1 MADPLEDKVVETSP
15 PILSPSTL
23 LADAQQLQEERLF
36 RHFRGWLF
44 SERAKDTSSWTWDY
58 GYDIQRA
65 HERRWVCKL
74 CIHQRVP
81 QPKNFTHTGLQNASK
96 HLFKEHHIRAPEGK
110 TKSST
115 QLKAESVE
123 KQHRSIADTLTLD
136 PEKPRE
142 QAMANSFVKN
152 FDRDHFQRMVMPWIV
167 KSNLSFL
174 TVEDEDLR
182 AIFDYLSPSVSIRG
196 GHLSADTLR
205 TRIITEYQRHRHTV
219 IDVLRQSPGLIHI
232 SFDGWT
238 SGNRHTLYGIACF
251 FRDEHNKPRKIVLG
265 VPEVSVRH
273 SGSNIAAQVLDIL
286 TAYQITEKVGYFT
299 LDNAENN
306 DTAMGAIGREL
317 GFTGASRRGR
327 CFGHTVNLSAK
338 ALLFG
343 KNASAFE
350 EQLSGASALPE
361 ADWESWRS
369 KGPVGKLHNLV
380 YDIFRS
386 SRLMYLLRDLQQ
398 DAISKA
404 SSLRERS
411 RKPLTVVR
419 DNNTRWLSQLY
430 MIRRALKIRPY
441 LILLVV
447 KYKQEWEDEN
457 RSKRTGQVRKSAK
470 LPRICEEE
478 NKLTD
483 SDWEA
488 LQCLEEILTHYE
500 NVVRTLEG
508 DGQVRKRRRGFLGS
522 YVNMWDVILG
532 FEELLSKLEQYK
544 LLAAGFPDAEKFR
557 IGINLAWDKL
567 EKYYSALDE
576 TPIYYAGL
584 ALHPAY
590 KWAYFE
596 HTWDTHPE
604 WVDKAKEM
612 VYRVWRTEYANSD
625 ILSQA
630 DESDDQRPA
639 KRRKF
644 FSPFEANSR
653 HMPARY
659 DSSDDEAVKGDE
671 YETWQGSREASD
683 RRVRDPITY
692 WHERRLKYPRLSR
705 MALDFLTIQPMSA
718 ECERLFSAAGRMAV
732 PSRSLLDAQI
742 ISICQVSRSWYR
754 AGIVKELDPM
764 LISWREEEQIYEGL
778 GMSDGELAEQATAWL
793 RAQGDEGE
801 SEG

>member
-1 MADPLEDKVVETSP
+1 MTDPLKDKVVETSP

-152 FDRDHFQRMVMPWIV
+152 FDRDHFQRMVMQWIV

-182 AIFDYLSPSVSIRG
+182 AIFDYLSPSV
-196 GHLSADTLR
+196 
-205 TRIITEYQRHRHTV
+205 
-219 IDVLRQSPGLIHI
+219 
-232 SFDGWT
+232 
-238 SGNRHTLYGIACF
+238 
-251 FRDEHNKPRKIVLG
+251 
-265 VPEVSVRH
+265 
-273 SGSNIAAQVLDIL
+273 
-286 TAYQITEKVGYFT
+286 
-299 LDNAENN
+299 
-306 DTAMGAIGREL
+306 
-317 GFTGASRRGR
+317 
-327 CFGHTVNLSAK
+327 
-338 ALLFG
+338 
-343 KNASAFE
+343 
-350 EQLSGASALPE
+350 
-361 ADWESWRS
+361 
-369 KGPVGKLHNLV
+369 
-380 YDIFRS
+380 
-386 SRLMYLLRDLQQ
+386 
-398 DAISKA
+398 
-404 SSLRERS
+404 
-411 RKPLTVVR
+411 
-419 DNNTRWLSQLY
+419 
-430 MIRRALKIRPY
+430 ALKIRPY

-488 LQCLEEILTHYE
+488 LQYLEEILTHYE

-522 YVNMWDVILG
+522 YGNIWDVILG

-544 LLAAGFPDAEKFR
+544 LLAAGFPDAEQFR

-576 TPIYYAGL
+576 TPIYYAAL

-604 WVDKAKEM
+604 WVDKAREM

-692 WHERRLKYPRLSR
+692 WYERRLKYPRLSR